1 MNKPKAVIAPRG
13 IPASGK
19 TTWVNEQIAQ
29 SPPGTAA
36 RINNDDLVAMLYG
49 PNAHLRLP
57 ETAGI
62 LESVRKKMLTILLQ
76 TPEIEVVF
84 LDNTNLNVSALR
96 RLETLAH
103 QHGATFH
110 VYDEFL
116 SVPVDEAVRRDSLRP
131 SPVGEGVVREMAR
144 KAKGLTAWN
153 FPKMPTIEPYHNDH
167 KLPSIIIVDIDGTLA
182 EKSPERDIH
191 DYHLV
196 HLDTPIKATTNLIT
210 QLVSHGWKVVV
221 MSGRKDDSR
230 QQTQDWLNKHVAPDL
245 PLLMRSSKDHRPDW
259 IVKYELFQEHIAD
272 KYHVHFVLDD
282 RDQVV
287 ALWRDKLKLPTWQV
301 AHGDF

>member
-1 MNKPKAVIAPRG
+1 MNASKAVIAPRG

-29 SPPGTAA
+29 SLPGTAA

-62 LESVRKKMLTILLQ
+62 LESMRKKMLTTLLK
-76 TPEIEVVF
+76 TPQIEVVF

-96 RLETLAH
+96 RLETLAN
-103 QHGATFH
+103 QHGATFR

-116 SVPVDEAVRRDSLRP
+116 KVPVEEAIQRDAKRP
-131 SPVGEGVVREMAR
+131 VPVGEGVIREMA
-144 KAKGLTAWN
+144 KAAKKLTPWN
-153 FPKMPTIEPYHNDH
+153 FPRMPEITPYHNDH
-167 KLPSIIIVDIDGTLA
+167 KLPHIVIVDIDGTLA
-182 EKSPERDIH
+182 QKSPERDIH

-196 HLDTPIKATTNLIT
+196 HLDTPIKATTHLVT

-230 QQTQDWLNKHVAPDL
+230 QQTQEWLNKNVAPDL
-245 PLLMRSSKDHRPDW
+245 PLYMRSAKDHRPDW
-259 IVKYELFQEHIAD
+259 IVKHELFQQHIAD
-272 KYHVHFVLDD
+272 KYHVRFVLDD

-287 ALWRDKLKLPTWQV
+287 TLWRDRLGLPTWQV
-301 AHGDF
+301 AEGDF